1 MTSTILLACAETDQG
16 SPACLL
22 PAGRHSEGSLLG
34 RLAVLARRYGEVV
47 VLTRPGWEDALAG
60 ALREEA
66 AVSGTA
72 VAEVLVLEMTDAS
85 AGLRHLA
92 ERAEAA
98 AAADPPTG
106 LTVLHAHLA
115 ADDAA
120 LVPLLDGQGGSVVL
134 TRGSAVG
141 TEELERLDRSPVFT
155 TGHRVSEPLPPAA
168 SLEVPEPLQVAG
180 GARVRTV
187 RGRVVASCSPGHALG
202 QATDRAAGVLH
213 VAARDVPA
221 AAVVC
226 RELAAGVG
234 GRAGS
239 EASAGSAGD
248 GGGGPDAPRV
258 PPSGH
263 IGRSEGGEAPGSPPS
278 GKIGRPEAG
287 GAVDPPDAV
296 GVEPAVTTD
305 LLAWLLV
312 GLVRS
317 GVPVSARPAP
327 RRSIAALVTTTGP
340 ALEAARRIAHLDVE
354 AVRLDDSVKRDD
366 GFFTTFLVSS
376 YSPRLVR
383 IAAMAGLTPDA
394 VTGLSMLVGV
404 LAALA
409 FSMGEFAWMFAGAV
423 LLQVAFLLDCV
434 DGQLA
439 RFLRRFTVRGAW
451 LDSMFDRGKEYLVY
465 VGLAVGG
472 IRAGDDATLWVL
484 AGAALAVQT
493 FRHTLDLGYAAQ
505 QAADVE
511 REVRRPLLDPR
522 DAGPGF
528 WEIGHGEEPGAAD
541 GGEEPGAAD
550 GGEEPGAAAAHAPI
564 GSTAG
569 GSAAST
575 ARGATAR
582 ISRWAIGALRRAEH
596 VSLLKWAKRIVV
608 LPIGERFALLS
619 VLAVVTTVRN
629 TFVVLLVWS
638 AFAALYTAGGRIIRS
653 LA

>member
-22 PAGRHSEGSLLG
+22 PAGRHSEGSLVG
-34 RLAVLARRYGEVV
+34 RLAVLAHRYGAVV
-47 VLTRPGWEDALAG
+47 VLTRPGWEDAIAR
-60 ALREEA
+60 ALLEEA
-66 AVSGTA
+66 EVSGDA
-72 VAEVLVLEMTDAS
+72 LAEVLVLEMTDAA

-98 AAADPPTG
+98 AAADPATG

-120 LVPLLDGQGGSVVL
+120 LIPLLDGQGGSAVL

-141 TEELERLDRSPVFT
+141 TEELEQLDRSPVFT
-155 TGHRVSEPLPPAA
+155 TGNRVSEPLPPAV
-168 SLEVPEPLQVAG
+168 SPDVPEPLRVAG
-180 GARVRTV
+180 AARVRTV

-202 QATDRAAGVLH
+202 QATDRAAGVLY
-213 VAARDVPA
+213 VAAHDVHA
-221 AAVVC
+221 ASVVC
-226 RELAAGVG
+226 RELAAGGAAVG
-234 GRAGS
+234 S
-239 EASAGSAGD
+239 S
-248 GGGGPDAPRV
+248 GGGPGDGPR
-258 PPSGH
+258 GAED
-263 IGRSEGGEAPGSPPS
+263 REAPGVPPR
-278 GKIGRPEAG
+278 GKIGRGEDREAPG
-287 GAVDPPDAV
+287 VPRSGNIGDPAGSGSAEPGVDA
-296 GVEPAVTTD
+296 D

-317 GVPVSARPAP
+317 GTPVTARPAP
-327 RRSIAALVTTTGP
+327 RRSIAALVTTIGP
-340 ALEAARRIAHLDVE
+340 ALEAARRITHLDVV

-366 GFFTTFLVSS
+366 GFFTTFFVSS

-383 IAAMAGLTPDA
+383 IAALAGLTPDA

-404 LAALA
+404 VAALA
-409 FSMGEFAWMFAGAV
+409 FSMGEFAWMLTGAV

-439 RFLRRFTVRGAW
+439 RFLRRFTLRGAW

-465 VGLAVGG
+465 AGLAAGG

-511 REVRRPLLDPR
+511 EEVRRPLLDPH

-528 WEIGHGEEPGAAD
+528 WEIGHGAA
-541 GGEEPGAAD
+541 
-550 GGEEPGAAAAHAPI
+550 
-564 GSTAG
+564 
-569 GSAAST
+569 
-575 ARGATAR
+575 GATTTTTAEPATTTAERRPGRGPRRAVAR
-582 ISRWAIGALRRAEH
+582 TSRRAIGALRRAER
-596 VSLLKWAKRIVV
+596 VSVLKWAKRIVV

-619 VLAVVTTVRN
+619 VLAVVTTVRT
-629 TFVVLLVWS
+629 TFVVLVAWS
-638 AFAALYTAGGRIIRS
+638 AFAALYTATGRIVRS

>member
-1 MTSTILLACAETDQG
+1 VTSTILLACVQSDQG

-22 PAGRHSEGSLLG
+22 PAGRHSEGSLVG
-34 RLAVLARRYGEVV
+34 RLAVLAHRYGEVV
-47 VLTRPGWEDALAG
+47 VLTRPGWEDAVSG

-66 AVSGTA
+66 EVSGA
-72 VAEVLVLEMTDAS
+72 DLSEVLVLEMTDAA

-98 AAADPPTG
+98 AAADPATG

-120 LVPLLDGQGGSVVL
+120 LVPLLDGQGGSAVL

-141 TEELERLDRSPVFT
+141 TEELEQLDRSPVFA
-155 TGHRVSEPLPPAA
+155 TGPRISQPLPPAA
-168 SLEVPEPLQVAG
+168 SPEVPEPLRVAG
-180 GARVRTV
+180 APRVRTV

-202 QATDRAAGVLH
+202 LATDRAAGMLH
-213 VAARDVPA
+213 VATRDVHA
-221 AAVVC
+221 AAEVC
-226 RELAAGVG
+226 RELAL
-234 GRAGS
+234 
-239 EASAGSAGD
+239 
-248 GGGGPDAPRV
+248 GGGTHGGPGVAAE
-258 PPSGH
+258 
-263 IGRSEGGEAPGSPPS
+263 GREAREAPEVPHTGNIGHAGPGSGEP
-278 GKIGRPEAG
+278 GHADDG
-287 GAVDPPDAV
+287 VDV
-296 GVEPAVTTD
+296 D

-317 GVPVSARPAP
+317 GTPVTARPAP

-340 ALEAARRIAHLDVE
+340 ALEAARRITHLDVE
-354 AVRLDDSVKRDD
+354 AVRLDDSVKHDD
-366 GFFTTFLVSS
+366 GFFTTFFVSS
-376 YSPRLVR
+376 YSPHLVR
-383 IAAMAGLTPDA
+383 LAALAGLTPDV

-409 FSMGEFAWMFAGAV
+409 FSMGEFAWMLAGAV

-439 RFLRRFTVRGAW
+439 RFLRRFTLRGAW

-465 VGLAVGG
+465 AGLAVGG

-511 REVRRPLLDPR
+511 REVRRPLLDPG

-528 WEIGHGEEPGAAD
+528 WEIGHGAEPST
-541 GGEEPGAAD
+541 
-550 GGEEPGAAAAHAPI
+550 
-564 GSTAG
+564 STAAEP
-569 GSAAST
+569 SAST
-575 ARGATAR
+575 AAVRQAGRGPRKTVAR
-582 ISRWAIGALRRAEH
+582 ASRRVIGALRRAERI
-596 VSLLKWAKRIVV
+596 SLLKWAKRIVI

-619 VLAVVTTVRN
+619 VLAVVTTVRT
-629 TFVVLLVWS
+629 TFVALLAWS
-638 AFAALYTAGGRIIRS
+638 AFAALYTATGRIVRS